1 MMKEKL
7 FALLA
12 VILLLAGCNNED
24 DVLEIFTGKAW
35 KLTYIS
41 TEKSHEQ
48 YNFWSND
55 QESEESFKAL
65 KESGTFTVSFEGTDL
80 NGAIGG
86 TFNAKA
92 ITATVN
98 GQWNANGENHEMQT
112 SNTKVSS
119 SEKDKLAQAFITG
132 LQNATR
138 YEGDNSN
145 LYIYYEDKDG
155 SIKRMNFKAQ

>member
-1 MMKEKL
+1 MKK
-7 FALLA
+7 AIIYPSLLSGEVTVPPSKSILHRA
-12 VILLLAGCNNED
+12 IICAMLAKGKSVIKHAAFSKD
-24 DVLEIFTGKAW
+24 
-35 KLTYIS
+35 
-41 TEKSHEQ
+41 
-48 YNFWSND
+48 
-55 QESEESFKAL
+55 
-65 KESGTFTVSFEGTDL
+65 
-80 NGAIGG
+80 
-86 TFNAKA
+86 